1 MWAEGRIWECGR
13 YSNHWALSDS
23 STDGSASDVPHM
35 IYKFVCLGCAM
46 VWSETVKTQSTCPK
60 CSSKYQKSHQISCRS
75 TLMLQLSIRKPAN
88 VVSFYSPTKD
98 KDLQLDWWCRDCT
111 GSSTEHHNLTDW
123 STRSLTNRI
132 SPFPP
137 KPLSLPAAHSTLCS
151 FLTTAVHP
159 FQQNGRQH
167 MLTFV

>member
-1 MWAEGRIWECGR
+1 MILPQTVVLLMFHTWFTNSC
-13 YSNHWALSDS
+13 ALAVQWFDLKLSKHNLHAPNAVAN
-23 STDGSASDVPHM
+23 TRNLTRSAADP
-35 IYKFVCLGCAM
+35 L
-46 VWSETVKTQSTCPK
+46 
-60 CSSKYQKSHQISCRS
+60 
-75 TLMLQLSIRKPAN
+75 LMLQLSVRKPAD

-137 KPLSLPAAHSTLCS
+137 KPLSLPAAHSALCS
-151 FLTTAVHP
+151 LQTTAVHP